1 MVCLTVFLQ
10 KNGYVVYKKLL
21 WMGLCQAEQVRSGK
35 SFLMHPHIILHMQEY
50 NPPPPEEIDKLL
62 QDLIKYVAVDYS
74 VDILVKAA
82 LLYYQFETIHPFN
95 IGNGRV
101 GRLLPAALLIKKKIL
116 SKGCLFISEYLYK
129 YNDMCLDL
137 YKSVQHFGNY
147 TEWIKFFLQC
157 IIDSANHVIKK
168 LEEAVNERNKTEK
181 KLQHGTKF
189 ARELSEIYSFL
200 EKKPVFMIKDLVD
213 TFHISYHTAASRV
226 DMLVKMRIVKQNKEQ
241 YRNRI
246 FIMQGYF
253 DIFADDIVRNGIS
266 SN

>member
-101 GRLLPAALLIKKKIL
+101 GRLLPAALLNKKENFIKR
-116 SKGCLFISEYLYK
+116 F
-129 YNDMCLDL
+129 
-137 YKSVQHFGNY
+137 
-147 TEWIKFFLQC
+147 
-157 IIDSANHVIKK
+157 
-168 LEEAVNERNKTEK
+168 
-181 KLQHGTKF
+181 
-189 ARELSEIYSFL
+189 
-200 EKKPVFMIKDLVD
+200 
-213 TFHISYHTAASRV
+213 
-226 DMLVKMRIVKQNKEQ
+226 
-241 YRNRI
+241 
-246 FIMQGYF
+246 
-253 DIFADDIVRNGIS
+253 
-266 SN
+266 